1 MARVKRGVMHTKR
14 RRNWLQQTK
23 GFKWGRKSR
32 ITLAKTAATKA
43 GVYAY
48 RDRRNKKREFR
59 KLWQI
64 RINAAAHGTGTT
76 YSKLTHALKTKNI
89 ALDRKI
95 LATLAMDYPKV
106 FEKVVASTAK

>member
-1 MARVKRGVMHTKR
+1 MARVKRGVMHAKR
-14 RRNWLQQTK
+14 RKNWLRRTK

-64 RINAAAHGTGTT
+64 RVNAAARSGGTT
-76 YSKLTHALKTKNI
+76 YSKFIHALTMKNI

-95 LATLAMDYPKV
+95 LSTLAMDYPKV
-106 FEKVVASTAK
+106 FEKILAAVR

>member
-1 MARVKRGVMHTKR
+1 M
-14 RRNWLQQTK
+14 
-23 GFKWGRKSR
+23 
-32 ITLAKTAATKA
+32 TKA

-64 RINAAAHGTGTT
+64 RVNAAVRLHGMT
-76 YSKLTHALKTKNI
+76 YSTFIAALKKKQI

-95 LATLAMDYPKV
+95 LATLAEQQPKV
-106 FEKVVASTAK
+106 FEKIVAEVR